1 MSQHR
6 KGRYETVMSAVR
18 DHNARSK
25 KLKEE
30 STGDI
35 RGLGNV
41 TGNPMVGD
49 DEVTRYR
56 EHNIDSADHY
66 TDQLNKRLERWGL
79 RALIDRS
86 KSIQSKKAKGTVF

>member
-6 KGRYETVMSAVR
+6 KGRHETVMSAVR

-41 TGNPMVGD
+41 TGNPMID
-49 DEVTRYR
+49 DAEVNQYHATNAANERA
-56 EHNIDSADHY
+56 EAEK
-66 TDQLNKRLERWGL
+66 LNALLQRWGL
-79 RALIDRS
+79 RRMIDTS
-86 KSIQSKKAKGTVF
+86 KSINTKKAKGTVF